1 MLILTNQLVI
11 PLVEIV
17 LTYFYDFRTQKN
29 AIRIHQKSDIKDI
42 YQACIFQL
50 NFTFVCYIILTTHLV
65 EDCELIYVT
74 NFTVR
79 VLFLWHICVMV
90 KFLTRSLRIDTQLA
104 HE

>member
-1 MLILTNQLVI
+1 MEGILRCGMLILTNQLVI

-50 NFTFVCYIILTTHLV
+50 NFTFV
-65 EDCELIYVT
+65 
-74 NFTVR
+74 
-79 VLFLWHICVMV
+79 
-90 KFLTRSLRIDTQLA
+90 
-104 HE
+104 